1 MIQTTDAP
9 PTEPAEQASTP
20 FSSDRDGWLA
30 NLDRVG
36 DEAGYFQPLGTRH
49 WAFFADEDATLLVT
63 FETAQSVR
71 ARPDGLP
78 EGYAIAKARG
88 WSHLCLIAEGP
99 TWYRD
104 PAMYGF
110 FDRLVDDTFFEDFD
124 RVVFYG
130 AGMGGYAACA
140 YSVAAPGATVLAVQ
154 PVATLD
160 PAIAGWDP
168 RHAEQRRLCF
178 TDRYGYAP
186 DMTDG
191 AGRVFLLFD
200 PEQQLDAMHA
210 ALFAARH
217 VTALRCRRLGARI
230 ESALAN
236 IGILTP
242 LVEAAAEGRLTP
254 ALFHR
259 LYRKRRTYGPYLRA
273 LAADLDANDRTL
285 LAGLLARNVTSRMQ
299 APRFR
304 QKLSQLAADGLV
316 LPPQRKLAT
325 P

>member
-1 MIQTTDAP
+1 MTQTTDAP
-9 PTEPAEQASTP
+9 PTEPAVQASSR
-20 FSSDRDGWLA
+20 FSSDRDGWLTE
-30 NLDRVG
+30 LDRVG
-36 DEAGYFQPLGTRH
+36 DDAGYFQSIGARH

-63 FETAQSVR
+63 FETAQSLR

-78 EGYAIAKARG
+78 EGYAVAKAHG

-104 PAMYGF
+104 PAVYGF
-110 FDRLVDDTFFEDFD
+110 FDRLVDDAFFEDFD

-130 AGMGGYAACA
+130 AGQGAYAACA

-160 PAIAGWDP
+160 PSVAGWDP

-178 TDRYGYAP
+178 TDRYGFAP

-191 AGRVFLLFD
+191 AARVFLLFD

-210 ALFAARH
+210 ALFARPH
-217 VTALRCRRLGARI
+217 VTALRCRRLGAKI
-230 ESALAN
+230 EAALSN

-242 LVEAAAEGRLTP
+242 LVEAACEGRLTP
-254 ALFHR
+254 AVFHN
-259 LYRKRRTYGPYLRA
+259 LYRGRRSYGPYLRA
-273 LAADLDANDRTL
+273 LAADLDANDRAL

-304 QKLSQLAADGLV
+304 QKLTQLAADGV
-316 LPPQRKLAT
+316 GLPPQGKIGK

>member
-1 MIQTTDAP
+1 MMQTTDAQ
-9 PTEPAEQASTP
+9 PTEPAELASSP

-30 NLDRVG
+30 QLDRVG
-36 DEAGYFQPLGTRH
+36 DDAGYFQPIGSRH
-49 WAFFADEDATLLVT
+49 WAFFADENATLLVT
-63 FETAQSVR
+63 FETAQSIR
-71 ARPDGLP
+71 ARSDGLP
-78 EGYAIAKARG
+78 EGFALAKARG

-104 PAMYGF
+104 PAIYGY
-110 FDRLVDDTFFEDFD
+110 FDRLVDDAFFEDFD

-130 AGMGGYAACA
+130 AGMGAYAACA

-160 PAIAGWDP
+160 PSIAGWDP

-191 AGRVFLLFD
+191 AGRVFLVFD

-210 ALFAARH
+210 ALFARPHA
-217 VTALRCRRLGARI
+217 TALRCRRLGSRI
-230 ESALAN
+230 EAALSQM
-236 IGILTP
+236 GILTP
-242 LVEAAAEGRLTP
+242 LVQAAGEGQLTP

-259 LYRKRRTYGPYLRA
+259 LYRQRRAYGPYLRA
-273 LAADLDANDRTL
+273 LAADLDANDRAL

-304 QKLSQLAADGLV
+304 QRLAQLADDGV
-316 LPPQRKLAT
+316 DLPPQGKLGK